1 MKKLYGAPD
10 LELLAFLLSDV
21 ITDSPDDYA
30 EDIFDISQ
38 NVGTESG
45 DDIRDD
51 QFGADPTVS

>member
-1 MKKLYGAPD
+1 MKKLYNAPE

-30 EDIFDISQ
+30 NDIFDISQ

>member
-1 MKKLYGAPD
+1 MKKLYSAPD

>member
-1 MKKLYGAPD
+1 MKKLYNAPD
-10 LELLAFLLSDV
+10 FEFLAFLLSDV